1 MWIGSGA
8 RGHGHGRRLLGELEA
23 RARSIGYGFARLE
36 TNKALPEAQ
45 QLYRSSGYVEV
56 APFNGE
62 RYAHHWF
69 EKRLA

>member
-1 MWIGSGA
+1 M
-8 RGHGHGRRLLGELEA
+8 
-23 RARSIGYGFARLE
+23 GYGFARLE

-56 APFNGE
+56 APFNDE